1 IKVPAEYV
9 DKIKHLDFTL
19 KIDEKI
25 IDKRESAIKR
35 LASQLNVPPEVLL
48 GMGDLNHW
56 NAWISDETSLKV
68 DVAPDAELICQA
80 ITTGYLQPRLK
91 ASGVEDWASWVVWYD
106 MSELT
111 LRPDRSDDAIQLY
124 DRLEIN
130 GAALRRETGFDES
143 DKPGDDELKEQAL
156 KVIIK
161 TLPSGAGS
169 ALSTL
174 IGDGRDVDAFADEG
188 GQGERVDITPVAA
201 QTPGE
206 AAGADTPP

>member
-1 IKVPAEYV
+1 
-9 DKIKHLDFTL
+9 
-19 KIDEKI
+19 
-25 IDKRESAIKR
+25 
-35 LASQLNVPPEVLL
+35 LASQLSVPPEALL

-68 DVAPDAELICQA
+68 DGAPDAETVGQA
-80 ITTGYLQPRLK
+80 STTGYLQPRLR
-91 ASGVEDWASWVVWYD
+91 ASHVEDWASWVVWYD

-111 LRPDRSDDAIQLY
+111 LRADRSDDATRLY
-124 DRLEIN
+124 GRLEIN

-174 IGDGRDVDAFADEG
+174 IG
-188 GQGERVDITPVAA
+188 ERVDITPVAA

-206 AAGADTPP
+206 AAGADTPPAPEPEARDAP